1 MARANPSSTLFDKT
15 LGNLVGAWKN
25 ISFAGRQT
33 DGLQLSPYL
42 HDRECETLLAHMR
55 DCLSGKGGEVSARL
69 RAAELGE
76 TYLKFNDEGRR
87 KFLILL
93 TEEFSSDNEAIAS
106 AAQQLLI
113 AEEPSKRQ
121 KIQAELRDLL
131 EPPQVR
137 LLTQFNALPQG
148 TQFLVDMRADMV
160 RYRPSCPR
168 LAPLDN
174 ELRRQLSSWF
184 DIGFLELRRI
194 TWDAP
199 AALLEKLIAYEAVH
213 QVSGWGDLKD
223 RLSHDR
229 RCFAFFHPRMPK
241 EPLIFVWV
249 ALMPKMPETI
259 REVLERPDE
268 AIEPED
274 AKAAVFYSISNTQVG
289 LQGVSLGNFLIK
301 RVVDKLSKALPNLE
315 TFGTLSPI
323 VGFRKYVVQ
332 HLPVE
337 SGITLTDTE
346 HDALKAL
353 APEESPP
360 ELLASGRWLDDE
372 ALSQAAQ
379 APMMRICAHYLTQE
393 HRVGKTAVLNSVA
406 HFHLSNGARLARI
419 NWLSDLS
426 ENGLRQSY
434 GLMVNYI
441 YKREEIEL
449 NHEQYVTR
457 GEVSCDAEV
466 TALLSKS

>member
-1 MARANPSSTLFDKT
+1 MARPNPNSTLFDKT

-25 ISFAGRQT
+25 ISFAGRHT

-42 HDRECETLLAHMR
+42 HERECETVLNHMR

-87 KFLILL
+87 KFLVLL
-93 TEEFSSDNEAIAS
+93 TEEFSSDDEAIAS
-106 AAQQLLI
+106 AAQALLM
-113 AEEPSKRQ
+113 AEEPTERQ

-199 AALLEKLIAYEAVH
+199 AALLEKLIHYEAVH
-213 QVSGWGDLKD
+213 QVSDWGDLKD
-223 RLSHDR
+223 RLSDDR

-249 ALMPKMPETI
+249 ALMPEMPATI
-259 REVLERPDE
+259 ADVLERPEE
-268 AIEPED
+268 AIEAED

-301 RVVDKLSKALPNLE
+301 RVVDKLSKTLPNIE

-323 VGFRKYVVQ
+323 VGFRNYLMQ

-337 SGITLTDTE
+337 SGIALTEAE
-346 HDALKAL
+346 HAALKEL

-360 ELLASGRWLDDE
+360 ELLASGRWLDSE
-372 ALSQAAQ
+372 ELRQAAEG
-379 APMMRICAHYLTQE
+379 PIMRICAHYLTRE
-393 HRVGKTAVLNSVA
+393 HRVGQTAVLNSVA

-419 NWLSDLS
+419 NWLSDMS

-449 NHEQYVTR
+449 NHEQYVTL
-457 GEVSCDAEV
+457 GEVSCDAAVKE
-466 TALLSKS
+466 LLPSA